1 MSTTSRLLR
10 SDADTA
16 GAARTYLYGV
26 VRRADVRAIRSEG
39 VAGAGI
45 VSIDHGEIAA
55 LTSAIPGTGEIR
67 ARRRDLL
74 RHSDVLQEA
83 FAAGP
88 VVPLR
93 FGTVAASAS
102 SVVDDLLA
110 PRHGELLD
118 LLEAF
123 DGLAELSVRAFY
135 REEEVLGALVREDV
149 RVGRLRE
156 AARAEG
162 ATRQLQLELGEAVA
176 KALERKRARDADAV
190 LNAVERVAQEISIQ
204 ERGNELEVLRASVL
218 VDRRDVPRVDR
229 ALDELARSRARD
241 MLFKYLGPLPPH
253 SFVSLRFGAG

>member
-16 GAARTYLYGV
+16 GATRTYLYGV
-26 VRRADVRAIRSEG
+26 VRRADVRAIRNEG

-74 RHSDVLQEA
+74 RHSDVVQEA

-110 PRHGELLD
+110 PRHDELLD

-135 REEEVLGALVREDV
+135 REEEVLGELVREKGIFSLEEMVHQFTEVPARLYGLRDRGRIQVGCWADIVMFDPAKVDAGPLRTV
-149 RVGRLRE
+149 RDLPAGAPRLVTESVG
-156 AARAEG
+156 
-162 ATRQLQLELGEAVA
+162 VHY
-176 KALERKRARDADAV
+176 
-190 LNAVERVAQEISIQ
+190 
-204 ERGNELEVLRASVL
+204 VL
-218 VDRRDVPRVDR
+218 V
-229 ALDELARSRARD
+229 
-241 MLFKYLGPLPPH
+241 
-253 SFVSLRFGAG
+253 GAM

>member
-16 GAARTYLYGV
+16 GATRTYVYGV

-39 VAGAGI
+39 VAGADI
-45 VSIDHGEIAA
+45 VSIDHDGIAA

-74 RHSDVLQEA
+74 RHSNVLQEA
-83 FAAGP
+83 FEAGP

-110 PRHGELLD
+110 PRHDELLD
-118 LLEAF
+118 LLESF

-135 REEEVLGALVREDV
+135 REEEVLGALVREDA

-162 ATRQLQLELGEAVA
+162 ATRQL
-176 KALERKRARDADAV
+176 ALEAERELDEERTARRLLLEAEIAFESGALSAEEYEQVEDELLERLERARAAT
-190 LNAVERVAQEISIQ
+190 LEQE
-204 ERGNELEVLRASVL
+204 L
-218 VDRRDVPRVDR
+218 
-229 ALDELARSRARD
+229 
-241 MLFKYLGPLPPH
+241 
-253 SFVSLRFGAG
+253 